1 MEFSLAVAVVIVDR
15 LMDIIALRAA
25 RMLESRCSILELHAG
40 HHPFSQ
46 KPALIDNSSLKLH
59 DR

>member
-15 LMDIIALRAA
+15 LMDNIALRAA
-25 RMLESRCSILELHAG
+25 RMLESRYGILELHVAR
-40 HHPFSQ
+40 HPFSQ
-46 KPALIDNSSLKLH
+46 MPALVDNSSLKLH

>member
-1 MEFSLAVAVVIVDR
+1 
-15 LMDIIALRAA
+15 MDIIALRAA
-25 RMLESRCSILELHAG
+25 RLLESRYSILELHVG

-46 KPALIDNSSLKLH
+46 KPALVGNSSLKLR

>member
-1 MEFSLAVAVVIVDR
+1 MESSLAAAVVITDR
-15 LMDIIALRAA
+15 LMDSIALRAA
-25 RMLESRCSILELHAG
+25 RMIESRYSILELHAG

-46 KPALIDNSSLKLH
+46 KPALVDNSSLKLH

>member
-1 MEFSLAVAVVIVDR
+1 MEFSLPVAVVIVDR

-25 RMLESRCSILELHAG
+25 RMLESRYSILELHAG

-46 KPALIDNSSLKLH
+46 KPALVGNLSLKLH

>member
-1 MEFSLAVAVVIVDR
+1 MEFSVVGAVVIVDR
-15 LMDIIALRAA
+15 LMDNIALRAA
-25 RMLESRCSILELHAG
+25 RMLESRYGILELHVG

-46 KPALIDNSSLKLH
+46 MPALVDNSSLKLH

>member
-1 MEFSLAVAVVIVDR
+1 MESSLAAAVVITDR

-25 RMLESRCSILELHAG
+25 RMLESRYGILELHVG
-40 HHPFSQ
+40 RQPFSQ
-46 KPALIDNSSLKLH
+46 KPALIGNLSLELH